1 MKIKIIYNRYKVTGT
16 VAPVHIDV
24 YFNRHERVYLHTGVR
39 VNKKDWDAANGRVKK
54 SNPRSIAMNFAI
66 SDMVDRVR
74 NYEKEMLVSGR
85 QPGKES
91 LVAYIE
97 GKDQGMK
104 LIDLVSQV
112 FETERLH
119 LAPETERQRLSVI
132 KNLREYDSTPL
143 SQIDYTWL
151 IRYHNH
157 LLTTMKAT
165 STGKNHKLVK
175 RVLTRAVK
183 MALIKENPYDNFRI
197 PEARRRV
204 TFLTPDELENIRQYS
219 GPPRVEK
226 IRDLFLFQCLTGMSY
241 ADMQHLQPAH
251 IHQRA
256 DRYYITNTRRKTG
269 NLQLIPLMHEALKLI
284 EKHRDDTHCFPRIS
298 NQKMNAYL
306 KEIQDIKGI
315 STPLTTHVARH
326 TFATLMLGKGLPLE
340 TVSHIL
346 GHTSTRITQVY
357 AKIVFEKIDEDFR
370 RLNIS
375 GL

>member
-1 MKIKIIYNRYKVTGT
+1 MKIKIIYNRYKVTGA

-39 VNKKDWDAANGRVKK
+39 VNKKDWDPVNGRVKK
-54 SNPRSIAMNFAI
+54 SNPRNIAMNFAI
-66 SDMVDRVR
+66 SDMVDRVHR
-74 NYEKEMLVSGR
+74 YEKDMLVSGR

-175 RVLTRAVK
+175 RVLARAVK
-183 MALIKENPYDNFRI
+183 MALLKENPYDNFRI
-197 PEARRRV
+197 PEARKRL
-204 TFLTPDELENIRQYS
+204 TFLTPEEIERIRKYD
-219 GPPRVEK
+219 GPGRVMK

-241 ADMQHLQPAH
+241 SDMQYLETTH
-251 IHQRA
+251 IHQRG
-256 DRYYITNTRRKTG
+256 DRMYISNARRKTG
-269 NLQLIPLMHEALKLI
+269 TMQLIPLMKEAIELI
-284 EKHRDDTHCFPRIS
+284 DKYKDETRCFPRIS

-306 KEIQDIKGI
+306 KEIQNICNI
-315 STPLTTHVARH
+315 TTPLTTHVARH
-326 TFATLMLGKGLPLE
+326 TFATLMLGRGLPLE

-370 RLNIS
+370 RLNIR